1 MNNSILLPPEWAPQS
16 GVMITWPH
24 EETDWAYM
32 LDEAVACFKDLARE
46 ISKRER
52 LLIVCKDESA
62 VRQAL
67 GDVMNDN
74 ITFRVMET
82 NDTWARDHGPITV
95 FVEGEPTLY
104 DFQFNGWGLKFA
116 SNFDNQITR
125 KLYGA
130 DTFSSKVGYA
140 NLLHYVLEGGSI
152 ESDGQGTL
160 MTTAECLL
168 SKNRNE
174 HLQKEEVEEFLKSIF
189 GLERILWVN
198 HGYLAGDDTDSHVDT
213 LARFC
218 DAKTIAYVKCD
229 DPSDEHYEALKAMED
244 ELKSFR
250 DMDGNP
256 YRLVALPMAEKRYED
271 DFRLPATYANF
282 LIMNGAVLMPTYRSE
297 RDAEA
302 IAALQSAFP
311 DREVVGVD
319 CSALIHQH
327 GSLHCV
333 TMQMP
338 EGVLAD

>member
-116 SNFDNQITR
+116 SNYDNQITR
-125 KLYGA
+125 KLYSA
-130 DTFSSKVGYA
+130 DTFSSRVGYA

-213 LARFC
+213 LVRFC